1 MDTSILPVVPA
12 VAVTLQRASNTAGF
26 KGLSLAERRR
36 LPKPTGWLVDNLL
49 PPVTSVEELGGIGAA
64 NPIAWKAHAA
74 DNLV

>member
-12 VAVTLQRASNTAGF
+12 VAVTLQRASNTGF
-26 KGLSLAERRR
+26 KGLSLGERRR